1 MKISYICHACIY
13 VETSDAKIVCD
24 PWWDG
29 PAYQNQWHVFPKPVN
44 QHVTEQAD
52 FILISHGH
60 EDHLHARTLE
70 HLNKSAQV
78 FFPYQWKDGAKE
90 FLNDLGFSQVT
101 EAVSF
106 KTFQITPETKITYI
120 ANNLD
125 AMVVIENNGE
135 VLVNLNDALNA
146 HHKSVLRLFIDEIKN
161 KWKKIDYLFCGLGG
175 AGYFPN
181 TVHHESKD
189 DAEVGKLREQFL
201 AHNFCKLV
209 NGLQPKRVIPF
220 LPGFALLADDKRWIN
235 TIKFPREKLN
245 GYFREYFDP
254 ESSIEWM
261 NLFPGDWIDNGEVE
275 HSSPYHDLAIN
286 GDISH
291 LVEEVYAHEIKT
303 YNTISVIDEDDCLT
317 LLKRI
322 SDNIPHAARVFH
334 QEALEHL
341 SFSIKILN
349 AEGKNILNVRYIKPH
364 WKFEISASISE
375 ECHLLIRTQ
384 SHILDYSLESPWGG
398 DVLMVGYGADIDV
411 LNEIALKENHDII
424 CLRLLTRIPV
434 ATDYLRKQPLRM
446 MKFMITNPLN
456 TSLSIKQKLIASGN
470 PNKIPYNERNHWI
483 NKTPCDICRACN
495 MPLLTYEFGEMLEQ
509 EEYEIAT
516 RW

>member
-44 QHVTEQAD
+44 QQITEQAD

-60 EDHLHARTLE
+60 EDHLHARTLS
-70 HLNKSAQV
+70 HLNKQAQV
-78 FFPYQWKDGAKE
+78 FFPYQWKDGARQ
-90 FLNDLGFSQVT
+90 FLNDLGFGNVT

-125 AMVVIENNGE
+125 GMIVIENKGE

-146 HHKSVLRLFIDEIKN
+146 HHKAVLRLFMNEIK
-161 KWKKIDYLFCGLGG
+161 KRWEKIDYLFCGLGG

-181 TVHHESKD
+181 TVHHVSKD

-201 AHNFCKLV
+201 AHNFCKLI
-209 NGLQPKRVIPF
+209 NGLQPAHVIPF

-235 TIKFPREKLN
+235 TIKFSREKLQD
-245 GYFREYFDP
+245 YFLQYFDH
-254 ESSIEWM
+254 ESNIEWM
-261 NLFPGDWIDNGEVE
+261 NLFPGDWIENGEQKNF
-275 HSSPYHDLAIN
+275 SPYHALAIN

-291 LVEEVYAHEIKT
+291 LVEEVYSEEIKA
-303 YNTISVIDEDDCLT
+303 YQQVRMINEDSAED
-317 LLKRI
+317 LLKKI
-322 SDNIPHAARVFH
+322 SDNIPHAARVFNPETL
-334 QEALEHL
+334 QHL
-341 SFSIKILN
+341 SFSVKIMN
-349 AEGKNILNVRYIKPH
+349 AQGKNILNVRFTGSH
-364 WKFEISASISE
+364 WEFEISDRVSE
-375 ECHLLIRTQ
+375 ESHLLIRTQ
-384 SHILDYSLESPWGG
+384 SQILEYSLATPWGG

-411 LNEIALKENHDII
+411 LNDIALKENHDIV

-434 ATDYLRKQPLRM
+434 ATDYLGKQPLRM
-446 MKFMITNPLN
+446 IKFMISNPLN
-456 TSLSIKQKLIASGN
+456 SSLSIKQKMIANGN
-470 PNKIPYNERNHWI
+470 PNKIPYNERSHWI

-495 MPLLTYEFGEMLEQ
+495 IPLLSYEFGELLEQ
-509 EEYEIAT
+509 EEIAT
-516 RW
+516 SW